1 MLANGFDWSSYSC
14 EGWAEEF
21 GTSYPILDGGNS
33 GGEAWSLFGDGYIPH
48 HVVLD
53 GNREVLYTA
62 SGSNTGAIME
72 AIELGLSYVF
82 RDSDDDGVIDSL
94 DNCLGL
100 SNPNQEDID
109 GDGIGD
115 ACDPC
120 DNANIWVLGN
130 TNGTLST
137 GGSVTIDI
145 FDALT
150 LAEMALDG
158 NMEGCGFEASDMTM
172 DGSINVIDVIAL
184 VQMILSGTFDNASVP
199 PPGEGIFEVSHTE
212 LGDKVMISSQQM
224 ISGFQFDADSYEI
237 SVADVENLVLPE
249 GWALNYLQVDQ
260 GIRVL
265 AYDASG
271 ENPQDRVEIN
281 LPSVSVSSF
290 TNTVIAGPGATEVV
304 VSYSEREEFNSNS
317 ILPDKPQIQNLYP
330 NPFNPVLSV
339 SFGLPTDAL
348 TSVTIYNTL
357 GEEVDVVY
365 GQKML
370 QAGSH
375 TFFWN
380 AGSHTSGMYFVKVES
395 GNYTDTQKALLVK

>member
-1 MLANGFDWSSYSC
+1 
-14 EGWAEEF
+14 
-21 GTSYPILDGGNS
+21 
-33 GGEAWSLFGDGYIPH
+33 
-48 HVVLD
+48 
-53 GNREVLYTA
+53 
-62 SGSNTGAIME
+62 
-72 AIELGLSYVF
+72 
-82 RDSDDDGVIDSL
+82 VIDSS